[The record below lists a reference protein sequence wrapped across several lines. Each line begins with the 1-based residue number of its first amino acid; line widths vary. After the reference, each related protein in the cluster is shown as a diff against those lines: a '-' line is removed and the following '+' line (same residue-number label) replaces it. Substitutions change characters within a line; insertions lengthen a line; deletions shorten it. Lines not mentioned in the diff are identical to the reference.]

1 MMNWFEALFCSFVI
15 VCALTIIV
23 MITMSVIYMIRHK
36 KGKMISFSEQ
46 RKFDEYC
53 SKIKEGTILYRKRK
67 LNNPFYEPNID
78 RIKIIEKR
86 EDWVKYVYE
95 TTPTIKKILKTD
107 WTDYYSS
114 TYPIETIYIL
124 GYEIEEDR

>member
-1 MMNWFEALFCSFVI
+1 MMNSFEALFCSFVI

-36 KGKMISFSEQ
+36 KGKMISFREQ

-53 SKIKEGTILYRKRK
+53 SKIKEGTILYRTREYK
-67 LNNPFYEPNID
+67 NPFYDPNTD

-95 TTPTIKKILKTD
+95 APPTVKKVLKTD
-107 WTDYYSS
+107 WTDYYVS
-114 TYPIETIYIL
+114 TYPIETIYRL
-124 GYEIEEDR
+124 GYKIEED

>member
-1 MMNWFEALFCSFVI
+1 MSPFEALFCSFVI
-15 VCALTIIV
+15 VCVLTIIV

-36 KGKMISFSEQ
+36 KGKMISFREQ

-53 SKIKEGTILYRKRK
+53 SKIKEGTILYRTREYK
-67 LNNPFYEPNID
+67 NPFYDPNTD

-95 TTPTIKKILKTD
+95 APPTVKKVLKTD
-107 WTDYYSS
+107 WTDYYVS
-114 TYPIETIYIL
+114 TYPIETIYRL
-124 GYEIEEDR
+124 GYKIEENH